1 MLKRYGKATAGQT
14 YLRWKVK
21 RLKDLKTG
29 SWNVLSLYQRSKLR
43 WGYCGP

>member
-1 MLKRYGKATAGQT
+1 MLKKYEKATAGQT

-21 RLKDLKTG
+21 RLKDFKIG
-29 SWNVLSLYQRSKLR
+29 SCNVLSLYQRPKLR